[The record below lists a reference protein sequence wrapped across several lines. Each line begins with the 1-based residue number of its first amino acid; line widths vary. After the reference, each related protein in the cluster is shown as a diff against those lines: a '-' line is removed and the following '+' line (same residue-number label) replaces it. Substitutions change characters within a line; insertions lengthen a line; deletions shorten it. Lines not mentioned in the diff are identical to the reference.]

1 MKNIFIGGS
10 SDIAQNI
17 AKKCSDPDAISRKE
31 NKLFYTN
38 YKIKDY
44 SINEIKKSV
53 RKIKVKYDNILI
65 FNGAYNKSM
74 ISFFSIKEFDK
85 DFYINFKVPLIFATE
100 LIKNQT
106 LKKGGSI
113 LFFSSVAANN
123 TEKGNAYYSI
133 SKNALN
139 FAAKISGNEQ
149 MKRGN
154 RINIVSLGL
163 VNNKMGKS
171 TLIYETNNKFKFV
184 KKNFYVTKVLKLLK
198 NKKINNEIVSIK

>member
-10 SDIAQNI
+10 SEIAQNI
-17 AKKCSDPDAISRKE
+17 AKKCLDPDSISRKE
-31 NKLFYTN
+31 SKSFHTN
-38 YKIKDY
+38 YKIKNY
-44 SINEIKKSV
+44 SINEIKKAI
-53 RKIKVKYDNILI
+53 RKIKIKYDNILI

-74 ISFFSIKEFDK
+74 ISFFSNKEFDK

-113 LFFSSVAANN
+113 LFFSSIAANN

-139 FAAKISGNEQ
+139 FAAKILGNEQ

-163 VNNKMGKS
+163 VNNKMG
-171 TLIYETNNKFKFV
+171 N
-184 KKNFYVTKVLKLLK
+184 LL
-198 NKKINNEIVSIK
+198 